1 MGQLDVLDEPLA
13 ATCENREHPEVELV
27 DEVVADQ
34 CSVDLARAELQDV
47 LPGLVLE
54 LGNFLGQVSLDDRGV
69 PGGLLERVRG
79 DVLRKAVDAVG
90 VLARP
95 RRPRLD
101 EALVG
106 HSSQQESVG
115 REQQVV
121 RVARM
126 LVVPVRGTP
135 LLGSADDS
143 VQVTNV
149 DSTSC
154 LMLRTSC
161 GCVDRSCR
169 SDRAATR
176 NSSMTVSRV
185 NLRARA

>member
-34 CSVDLARAELQDV
+34 CSVDLARAELQDA
-47 LPGLVLE
+47 LAGLFLE
-54 LGNFLGQVSLDDRGV
+54 LGNLLGDVAFEDRGI
-69 PGGLLERVRG
+69 PGGFLERGRR

-90 VLARP
+90 VLSRP

-106 HSSQQESVG
+106 HASQQKSVG

-126 LVVPVRGTP
+126 FVVPVRSTP
-135 LLGSADDS
+135 LLGALMTPSR
-143 VQVTNV
+143 VTNV

-154 LMLRTSC
+154 LMVATSC
-161 GCVDRSCR
+161 RRVDRITVQTEPR
-169 SDRAATR
+169 PR
-176 NSSMTVSRV
+176 NSSVTVSRLS
-185 NLRARA
+185 LRARA